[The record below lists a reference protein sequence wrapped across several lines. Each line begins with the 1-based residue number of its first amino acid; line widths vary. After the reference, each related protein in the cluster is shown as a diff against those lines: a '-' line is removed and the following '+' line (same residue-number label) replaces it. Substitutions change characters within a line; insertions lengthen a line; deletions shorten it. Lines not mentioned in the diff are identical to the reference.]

1 MRDPAVARELALR
14 YLVFDGFVGGQPR
27 VDLQP
32 LILSPQTHRAAVAAA
47 ESVVAALGA
56 AARVALREPA
66 ERTRY
71 GFHADVER
79 LALASHRAG
88 DDGSLSRVDLLWGAD
103 GQFHACEVNADC
115 PGGHNETLALPTLAR
130 AYGFRGGWNP
140 TRVVDAAAARLVAL
154 ARTPDGRPGT
164 VALLYATAYAED
176 LQVCALLRRAVE
188 RRGTRAILASPT
200 ALVSTPAGLTLHGHP
215 VSALYRYYPTEYME
229 GLANVPA
236 IADEVASGRLRTLAS
251 FSQMYLQ
258 SKLVMA
264 RGWALRT
271 GLGAEHARAVEAH
284 VPETFDLAELPP
296 AALLAARAGWV
307 LKRAF
312 GRVGDEVFVGSLLD
326 DADWRIL
333 VDDVGKRRAGGER
346 WIAQR
351 FVAQQPIPTPWGPRL
366 VTLGAY
372 VLDGRF
378 AGYFARL
385 TSVSHVSHDAL
396 VVPVFAEGES

>member
-14 YLVFDGFVGGQPR
+14 YLVFDGFVGGRPR

-32 LILSPQTHRAAVAAA
+32 LILSAHAHRAAVAAA
-47 ESVVAALGA
+47 ESVVASLGA
-56 AARVALREPA
+56 AAEVALREPE
-66 ERTRY
+66 ERARY
-71 GFHADVER
+71 GFHPDVER

-115 PGGHNETLALPTLAR
+115 PGGHNETIALPSLAR

-140 TRVVDAAAARLVAL
+140 TRVVEEAAARLVAL
-154 ARTPDGRPGT
+154 ARTPEGRPGT

-188 RRGTRAILASPT
+188 RRGTRAILTSPT
-200 ALVSTPAGLTLHGHP
+200 ALVGTAEGLTLHGHR
-215 VSALYRYYPTEYME
+215 VTALYRYYPTEYME

-251 FSQMYLQ
+251 FSEMYLQ

-264 RGWALRT
+264 RGWALRA
-271 GLGAEHARAVEAH
+271 GLGNHAGALEAH
-284 VPETFDLAELPP
+284 VPRTYDVAELPS
-296 AALLAARAGWV
+296 AAVLADRAGWV

-312 GRVGDEVFVGSLLD
+312 GRVGDEVFVGALLD
-326 DADWRIL
+326 DADWRLL
-333 VDDVGKRRAGGER
+333 VDDVGKRRAGGDR

-351 FVAQQPIPTPWGPRL
+351 FVPQQPIPTPWGPRL

-385 TSVSHVSHDAL
+385 TSDSHVSHDAL
-396 VVPVFAEGES
+396 VVPVFAEGE